1 MFFLYIRK
9 IIPLLAKTSRPLIVL
24 PTVTKIL
31 ERLMQG
37 QLNEH
42 INKFLSHFLCG
53 YRTRFNVQ
61 TALLLLIKK
70 WIIMLDNKGY
80 TGTALMDLSKA
91 FDTINYELLSLL
103 TLLTHTHTHTHTY
116 IYINIFIYIYIYIY
130 MVYFV

>member
-42 INKFLSHFLCG
+42 INKFLSHFLRG

-80 TGTALMDLSKA
+80 TG
-91 FDTINYELLSLL
+91 LL
-103 TLLTHTHTHTHTY
+103 
-116 IYINIFIYIYIYIY
+116 
-130 MVYFV
+130 